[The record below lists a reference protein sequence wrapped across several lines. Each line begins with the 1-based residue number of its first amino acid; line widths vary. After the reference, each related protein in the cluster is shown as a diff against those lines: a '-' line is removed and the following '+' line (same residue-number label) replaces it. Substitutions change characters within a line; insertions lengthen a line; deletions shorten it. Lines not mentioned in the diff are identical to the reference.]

1 MLVWG
6 VVFFVIAVIAAVLG
20 FGVAVVTFAAVL
32 KLVFYIAVV
41 LFLVTLISH
50 LLRRV

>member
-6 VVFFVIAVIAAVLG
+6 LVFFVIAVVAAILG
-20 FGVAVVTFAAVL
+20 FGLAVVTFAAVI

-41 LFLVTLISH
+41 LFLVSMISH

>member
-6 VVFFVIAVIAAVLG
+6 FVFFVIAVVAAILG
-20 FGVAVVTFAAVL
+20 FGVAVVTFAAVI

-41 LFLVTLISH
+41 LFIVSLISF

>member
-6 VVFFVIAVIAAVLG
+6 LVFFVIAVVAAILG
-20 FGVAVVTFAAVL
+20 FGLAVVTFAAVI

-41 LFLVTLISH
+41 LSLISLISH
-50 LLRRV
+50 LFRRV